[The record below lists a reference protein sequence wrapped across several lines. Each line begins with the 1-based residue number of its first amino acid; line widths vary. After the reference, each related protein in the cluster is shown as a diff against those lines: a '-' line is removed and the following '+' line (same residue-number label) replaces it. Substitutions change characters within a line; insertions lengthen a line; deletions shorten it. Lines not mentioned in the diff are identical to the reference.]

1 MKDISSDCKKI
12 IDEIS
17 QVIVGKRDVLEKIL
31 FGILANGHI
40 LFEDYPGLAK
50 TMMAHCFSQVL
61 GCDFRRV
68 QFTPDLLPADIT
80 GTYVFNQK
88 EMTFNLRK
96 GPIFTNILLTDEIN
110 RAPPKTQA
118 ALLEAMQEKQVT
130 LEGDTY
136 PLDEPFFVMATQ
148 NPIEYEGTY
157 PLPEAQLDRFLV
169 KLRVGYPTRKQEKEI
184 LDRRKERKT
193 DEYSLKKIVNAKKV
207 VEMQKACEDVY
218 IHADIEKY
226 IVDIVYNTRETA
238 SIEVGASPRGS
249 LALFKLSRARAAYF
263 GRDFVI
269 PDDIKEMVLP
279 ALSHRIILKP
289 EVWYTKV
296 TERTLLESIV
306 EKIPVPKVEELE
318 ERIEVHE
325 AESGSIESESSTNGE
340 P

>member
-1 MKDISSDCKKI
+1 MRDISSECTQI

-17 QVIVGKRDVLEKIL
+17 KVIVGKQDVLEKIL
-31 FGILANGHI
+31 FGILADGHI

-61 GCDFRRV
+61 GCNFRRI

-96 GPIFTNILLTDEIN
+96 GPVFTNILLTDEIN

-130 LEGDTY
+130 LEGETY
-136 PLDEPFFVMATQ
+136 PLDEPFIVMATQ

-157 PLPEAQLDRFLV
+157 PLPEAQLDRFLI
-169 KLRVGYPTRKQEKEI
+169 KLEVGYPTRKQEKEI
-184 LDRRKERKT
+184 LERRKERKT
-193 DEYSLKKIVNAKKV
+193 DEFTLNKIVNTEKV
-207 VEMQKACEDVY
+207 VDMQKACEDVY
-218 IHADIEKY
+218 VHEDIEKY
-226 IVDIVYNTRETA
+226 IVDIVYSTRETA
-238 SIEVGASPRGS
+238 SVEVGASPRGS
-249 LALFKLSRARAAYF
+249 LALFKLGRARAAYM

-269 PDDIKEMVLP
+269 PDDVKEMVLP

-296 TERTLLESIV
+296 TEKIILENIV
-306 EKIPVPKVEELE
+306 EKVPVPKVEELE
-318 ERIEVHE
+318 ERIEVHTAKTESVEE
-325 AESGSIESESSTNGE
+325 AAGSE
-340 P
+340 